1 MGEEKTFVGSVADL
15 VSRDKPADS
24 GEREVNIFLIT
35 GQSIGRKFRLRPGQI
50 LFAGRSSSTD
60 IFIDENLVSR
70 RHAKFAWV
78 NDEVKV
84 QDLGSTNGTF
94 VNGRKVSSA
103 TLNSGDKVQI
113 GQTLMKVYFSDDAS
127 ADLSAIYALTDAFR
141 ERADPPGAVPAAKKK
156 TFAGNLALMAL
167 PDLLQMMAANRSTG
181 ILELTHGE
189 NLTGRIYCRDGKLIY
204 SVLGPVETEKA
215 IFRMLGWK
223 DADFEFRPEPFDPEK
238 FNHQISMSL
247 ENVLMEGF
255 RQIDEIEKL
264 GPEIPPRRIR
274 LRLLTSDNEFLN
286 DLPPAVKAVL
296 RSIVRYGTVGEIL
309 DRTPLFDLDIVKIL
323 VVLRKKKLIGVSAG

>member
-1 MGEEKTFVGSVADL
+1 MGEEKTFVGSLTDLIASGEKRAAAD
-15 VSRDKPADS
+15 P
-24 GEREVNIFLIT
+24 GEREINIFLIT
-35 GQSIGRKFRLRPGQI
+35 GQAIGRKFRLRPGQI

-94 VNGRKVSSA
+94 VNGRKVQGA

-113 GQTLMKVYFSDDAS
+113 GQTLMKIYFSDDAN

-141 ERADPPGAVPAAKKK
+141 ERAEPGAPAGKKK

-181 ILELTHGE
+181 ILELTRE
-189 NLTGRIYCRDGKLIY
+189 TLVGRIYCKEGKLIY
-204 SVLGPVETEKA
+204 AVLGPVECEKA

-223 DADFEFRPEPFDPEK
+223 DADFEFRPEPFDPAR
-238 FNHQISMSL
+238 FQRQISMSL

-255 RQIDEIEKL
+255 RQIDELEKL
-264 GPEIPPRRIR
+264 GPVIPPRRIK
-274 LRLLTSDNEFLN
+274 LRLLTSDNDFLN
-286 DLPPAVKAVL
+286 GLPPAVKAVL
-296 RSIVRYGTVGEIL
+296 RSIVRYQSVGEIL
-309 DRTPLFDLDIVKIL
+309 DRTPLFDLDVVKIL
-323 VVLRKKKLIGVSAG
+323 VVLRKKKLIGVSA